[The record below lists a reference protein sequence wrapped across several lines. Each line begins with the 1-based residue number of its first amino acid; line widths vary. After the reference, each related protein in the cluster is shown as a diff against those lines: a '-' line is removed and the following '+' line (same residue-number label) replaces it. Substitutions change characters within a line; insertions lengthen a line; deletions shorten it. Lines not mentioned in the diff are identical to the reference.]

1 MYRRSAV
8 ARRRVDKAD
17 GSPSLLNPLEA
28 EIAVTALQ
36 ATGNYRV
43 LRRLDLEN
51 DPRLTRRRT
60 GDALIGLCL
69 DTETTGFDCP
79 QDLIIELGLVA
90 FEYDP
95 ESGEIARV
103 VDCYSGCEDP
113 GRPLSEEVKL
123 VTGISDDLLRGQ
135 RLDDDR
141 VEELA
146 RKASLVIAHNA
157 SFDRKFVEAR
167 FPVFADLPWACT
179 LAQIDWQREL
189 ISSRT
194 LEYLLFRY
202 GWFIDAHRAVN
213 DAEGLLG
220 LLLEKL
226 PRTGTPL
233 FRELLARSRETTARI
248 SAINAPF
255 DSKDRLKD
263 RGYRWSDGKN
273 GRPKAW
279 WIEIS
284 GDSVDEEMAFLAR
297 EIYPRGDMSAVELV
311 RITATDRFSLRG

>member
-1 MYRRSAV
+1 M

-17 GSPSLLNPLEA
+17 CSPPMMNPLEA
-28 EIAVTALQ
+28 EIAVTALL

-60 GDALIGLCL
+60 GGSLVGLCL
-69 DTETTGFDCP
+69 DTETTGFDYP
-79 QDLIIELGLVA
+79 QDRVIELGLVA

-95 ESGEIARV
+95 ESGEITRV
-103 VDCYSGCEDP
+103 VDRYSGCEDP
-113 GRPLSEEVKL
+113 GKPLSEEVKL

-135 RLDDDR
+135 RLDDNR
-141 VEELA
+141 VEEIA

-157 SFDRKFVEAR
+157 AFDRKFVEAR
-167 FPVFADLPWACT
+167 FPVFAQLPWACT

-202 GWFIDAHRAVN
+202 GYFIDAHRAVN
-213 DAEGLLG
+213 DAEGVLG
-220 LLLEKL
+220 LLLERL

-233 FRELLARSRETTARI
+233 FRELLERSRETTARI
-248 SAINAPF
+248 TAVGSPF
-255 DSKDRLKD
+255 DSKDRLKA
-263 RGYRWSDGKN
+263 RGYRWSDGSN

-279 WIEIS
+279 WTEIT
-284 GDSVDEEMAFLAR
+284 GEAVDEEMAFLAAN
-297 EIYPRGDMSAVELV
+297 IYPRGDTSAVELV
-311 RITATDRFSLRG
+311 RITASDRFSVRG

>member
-1 MYRRSAV
+1 M
-8 ARRRVDKAD
+8 
-17 GSPSLLNPLEA
+17 LNPLEA
-28 EIAVTALQ
+28 EIAVTALE

-60 GDALIGLCL
+60 GESLVGLCL
-69 DTETTGFDCP
+69 DTETTGFDYP
-79 QDLIIELGLVA
+79 QDRVIELGLVA

-103 VDCYSGCEDP
+103 VDRYSGCEDP

-123 VTGISDDLLRGQ
+123 VTGISDELLRGQ

-146 RKASLVIAHNA
+146 RTASLVIAHNA
-157 SFDRKFVEAR
+157 AFDRKFVEAR
-167 FPVFADLPWACT
+167 FPVFAQLPWACT

-202 GWFIDAHRAVN
+202 GCFIDAHRAVN

-220 LLLEKL
+220 LLLERL
-226 PRTGTPL
+226 PRSGIPL
-233 FRELLARSRETTARI
+233 FRELLARSRETTVRI
-248 SAINAPF
+248 SAVGAPF
-255 DSKDRLKD
+255 DSKDLLKQ
-263 RGYRWSDGKN
+263 RGYRWHDGAD
-273 GRPKAW
+273 GTPRCW
-279 WIEIS
+279 WKEVPS
-284 GDSVDEEMAFLAR
+284 GDEEEEMRFLG
-297 EIYPRGDMSAVELV
+297 EQVYPRGDTRTVQVV
-311 RITATDRFSLRG
+311 RVDARQRFSAR

>member
-1 MYRRSAV
+1 MM
-8 ARRRVDKAD
+8 
-17 GSPSLLNPLEA
+17 NTLEA
-28 EIAVTALQ
+28 EIAFTALQ

-51 DPRLTRRRT
+51 DPRLARRRSVES
-60 GDALIGLCL
+60 LIGLCL
-69 DTETTGFDCP
+69 DTETTGFDYQ
-79 QDLIIELGLVA
+79 QDRVIELGLVA

-95 ESGEIARV
+95 ESGEISRV
-103 VDCYSGCEDP
+103 VDSYSGCEDP

-123 VTGISDDLLRGQ
+123 VTGISDELLQGQ

-141 VEELA
+141 VEALA
-146 RKASLVIAHNA
+146 RKVSLVIAHNA
-157 SFDRKFVEAR
+157 AFDRKFVEAR
-167 FPVFADLPWACT
+167 FPVFAGLPWACT

-194 LEYLLFRY
+194 LEYLLYRY
-202 GWFIDAHRAVN
+202 GYFIDAHRAVN

-248 SAINAPF
+248 SAVGSPF
-255 DSKDRLKD
+255 DSKDRLKA
-263 RGYRWSDGKN
+263 RGYRWSDGSN

-284 GDSVDEEMAFLAR
+284 GEAVDEEMAFLSR
-297 EIYPRGDMSAVELV
+297 EIYPRGDTSAVELV
-311 RITATDRFSLRG
+311 MVNAGDRFSVRG

>member
-1 MYRRSAV
+1 MM
-8 ARRRVDKAD
+8 
-17 GSPSLLNPLEA
+17 NTLEA

-51 DPRLTRRRT
+51 DPRLARRRSVES
-60 GDALIGLCL
+60 LIGLCL
-69 DTETTGFDCP
+69 DTETTGFDYQ
-79 QDLIIELGLVA
+79 QDRVIELGLVA
-90 FEYDP
+90 FEYNP
-95 ESGEIARV
+95 ESGEISRIL
-103 VDCYSGCEDP
+103 DRYSGCEDP

-123 VTGISDDLLRGQ
+123 VTGISDELLQGQ

-141 VEELA
+141 VEALA
-146 RKASLVIAHNA
+146 RQASLVIAHNA
-157 SFDRKFVEAR
+157 AFDRKFVEAR
-167 FPVFADLPWACT
+167 FPVFAGLPWACT

-194 LEYLLFRY
+194 LEYLLYRY
-202 GWFIDAHRAVN
+202 GYFIDAHRAVN

-248 SAINAPF
+248 SAVGSPF
-255 DSKDRLKD
+255 DSKDRLKA
-263 RGYRWSDGKN
+263 RGYRWSDGNN
-273 GRPKAW
+273 GRSKAW
-279 WIEIS
+279 WIEII
-284 GDSVDEEMAFLAR
+284 GEAVDEEMAFLAG
-297 EIYPRGDMSAVELV
+297 IYPRGDTSAVELV
-311 RITATDRFSLRG
+311 MVNACDRFSVRG